1 MMDGETREM
10 KRERWWPG
18 SERGQRSGALREI
31 VPLPPPQHGGGGE
44 AWGEQREYW
53 RTARTERILKNT

>member
-31 VPLPPPQHGGGGE
+31 VPNLSTEEERHGGNRENTGG
-44 AWGEQREYW
+44 QRELREY
-53 RTARTERILKNT
+53 